1 MTQRILWGITGC
13 GDYLSE
19 SVDVMK
25 ALKEKHGLNVN
36 VVLSKAGQLV
46 VKRYKLLDAIMQNF
60 DKVFVE
66 KNANTPFLI
75 GPLQLGKYDFLLLC
89 PASANTV
96 AKLAHGIAD
105 SLLTNC
111 AAQAIKAGVHIYV
124 FPVDQKLGKI
134 VTTLPGGKKITL
146 NMRQVDVEN
155 AGKLKLMKG
164 MTVLSTP
171 NDVESVISKLGER

>member
-25 ALKEKHGLNVN
+25 ALKEKYGLNVD

-134 VTTLPGGKKITL
+134 VTTLPSGKKITL

-171 NDVESVISKLGER
+171 NDVESVISKLRER